1 MWADHGELRKSGRGF
16 SCATCPERVQKLRRC
31 KEERMDFDEADGSM
45 WPMYVEKGGAM
56 YGFCPAKA
64 TWDSEATS
72 VFRMLIISAE
82 TGTMLEVGGIYDQP
96 DWWVELVSE
105 FIPRYNQ
112 NKLVSIAKAFI
123 GKGK

>member
-16 SCATCPERVQKLRRC
+16 SCATCPGRVQKLRRC
-31 KEERMDFDEADGSM
+31 KEERMDFGEADGSQ

-64 TWDSEATS
+64 TWDTEATS

>member
-1 MWADHGELRKSGRGF
+1 
-16 SCATCPERVQKLRRC
+16 
-31 KEERMDFDEADGSM
+31 MDFGEADGSI

-64 TWDSEATS
+64 TWDTEATS

>member
-1 MWADHGELRKSGRGF
+1 MWADHGELKKSGRGF
-16 SCATCPERVQKLRRC
+16 SCATCPERIQKLRRC
-31 KEERMDFDEADGSM
+31 KEERMDFGEADGSQ

-64 TWDSEATS
+64 TWDTEATS
-72 VFRMLIISAE
+72 VFRMLILSAE